1 MGGLQPRVNSPNK
14 LDQDVIPKPARIDDC
29 REQIGCINTF
39 VNLSGALYNYTGVKI
54 SDKRELAE
62 K

>member
-14 LDQDVIPKPARIDDC
+14 LDQDVIPQTSEDDC